1 MRRHKLI
8 KGIKLP
14 DDSALTE
21 DELDW
26 VGFLRLLSPGPVP
39 APTLRA
45 VQALRMALQETT
57 REPDRPGSNRA
68 HMRPTESADS
78 GIMQ

>member
-45 VQALRMALQETT
+45 VQALHIALQETT
-57 REPDRPGSNRA
+57 REPHRPGSNRA
-68 HMRPTESADS
+68 HMRPRDSEDS
-78 GIMQ
+78 GIMR

>member
-8 KGIKLP
+8 NGINLP
-14 DDSALTE
+14 DDSPLTE
-21 DELDW
+21 DEVDW
-26 VGFLRLLSPGPVP
+26 IGFLRLLSPGPVP

-57 REPDRPGSNRA
+57 REPDRPGSKIVSHR
-68 HMRPTESADS
+68 MV
-78 GIMQ
+78 

>member
-1 MRRHKLI
+1 MRRLKLI

-21 DELDW
+21 DEVDW
-26 VGFLRLLSPGPVP
+26 IGFLRLLSPGPVP

-45 VQALRMALQETT
+45 VQALRMALQETML
-57 REPDRPGSNRA
+57 EPDRPGSNRA